1 MKHRRRQA
9 ASNGLT
15 GAKRKLAENPGAMF
29 ETVVSG
35 QEVNEACLF
44 LRHVWRERVFT
55 PLVTLWAFLGQ
66 VLSADSSCR
75 AAVARVLSFLS
86 RTKGLD
92 ASHDPSAYGVAR
104 HRLPEELLPRLT
116 RLVAGRLEDKVA
128 PDALWH
134 GHRVKLLDGSSV
146 NMPDTPENQAAYPQP
161 TTQSPGCGVP
171 TARIVGIFSLLTGV
185 LVDVAIDALRVAET
199 TLFRQIADAIGPGEV
214 VLADR
219 YFCSYADIA
228 LLRRRGVDSVFR
240 LHQRRK
246 ADFRR
251 GHRLGRL
258 DRLVH
263 WEKGRRPRWM
273 SRGEFATVPDTMV
286 LRMVRFA
293 CAVPGWRTEKI
304 AVVTTL
310 LDPKAYPARDLAD
323 LFHRRWEVETDLGH
337 IKTTMKMDLLRTK
350 SPEMVRKEIWA
361 HLLAYNLIRTLMWDA
376 AEHRRRLSPLRL
388 SFKGAMQEMMA
399 LWPFS
404 ASAARQRDLSGFY
417 DALLRAI
424 ATHKVPHRPDRY
436 EPRVRKRRPKN
447 YPLMTKP
454 RPELKKELLAA
465 HP

>member
-1 MKHRRRQA
+1 MKHPRGRA
-9 ASNGLT
+9 GSNGLV

-29 ETVVSG
+29 ERVVSE
-35 QEVNEACLF
+35 QEVNDECAF
-44 LRHVWRERVFT
+44 LRHVWRDRIFT
-55 PLVTLWAFLGQ
+55 PLVTLWTFLGQ
-66 VLSADSSCR
+66 VLSADSSCQE
-75 AAVARVLSFLS
+75 AVARVLFFLS

-92 ASHDPSAYGVAR
+92 ASHDPSAYSVAR
-104 HRLPEELLPRLT
+104 QRLPEELLPRLT
-116 RLVAGRLEDKVA
+116 RLVAGKLEDKVA
-128 PDALWH
+128 PDDLWH

-146 NMPDTPENQAAYPQP
+146 NMPDTPENQAAYPQH
-161 TTQSPGCGVP
+161 TTQSPGCGLP
-171 TARIVGIFSLLTGV
+171 TARIVGIFSLLTGA
-185 LVDVAIDALRVAET
+185 LVDFAIDALRVAET
-199 TLFRQIADAIGPGEV
+199 TLFRQIAHAILPGEIA
-214 VLADR
+214 LADR

-228 LLRRRGVDSVFR
+228 LLRRRGVESVFR
-240 LHQRRK
+240 LHQSRK

-251 GHRLGRL
+251 GQRLGRS
-258 DRLVH
+258 DRLVEWH
-263 WEKGRRPRWM
+263 KGQRPRWM
-273 SRGEFATVPDTMV
+273 SRREFVAVPDTMV

-293 CAVPGWRTEKI
+293 CAVPGGRTETI
-304 AVVTTL
+304 TIVTTL

-323 LFHRRWEVETDLGH
+323 LFRRRWEIETDLGH
-337 IKTTMKMDLLRTK
+337 IKTTMKMDFLRTK

-404 ASAARQRDLSGFY
+404 ASAARQRDLSAFY
-417 DALLRAI
+417 DALLRVI
-424 ATHKVPHRPDRY
+424 ATHKVPLRPGRY
-436 EPRVRKRRPKN
+436 EPRVRKRRPKS